1 MVIESPPRRIHASI
15 AECHGRQR
23 SQLGWTVERLEREW
37 AILRE
42 ELDRLV
48 RLHSRELLEP
58 ALAEAMHIVERMI
71 AQGAEISSRALQ
83 RAAMDGLTPVPAHT
97 PG

>member
-1 MVIESPPRRIHASI
+1 
-15 AECHGRQR
+15 
-23 SQLGWTVERLEREW
+23 
-37 AILRE
+37 
-42 ELDRLV
+42 LDRLF
-48 RLHSRELLEP
+48 RLHSRELVEP

-83 RAAMDGLTPVPAHT
+83 RAAMDRISPIPARS